1 VAPHGLQVE
10 AWIPKAGVDG
20 QIADLRILVVDGE
33 PAFRVLRKSRH
44 PITNLHL
51 GGERADAGALL
62 SQMPARAVAALDDTC
77 HQVALAFPG
86 ALQLGLDVA
95 VAAGLA
101 RHYVLEVNA
110 FGDLL
115 KGVATSQGLDAH
127 DVQLR
132 AMERAA

>member
-1 VAPHGLQVE
+1 M
-10 AWIPKAGVDG
+10 
-20 QIADLRILVVDGE
+20 
-33 PAFRVLRKSRH
+33 FRLLRKSRH

-51 GGERADAGALL
+51 GGERADADALL
-62 SQMPARAVAALDDTC
+62 SRMSAKAVAALDDTC
-77 HQVALAFPG
+77 RRVARALPG
-86 ALQLGLDVA
+86 ALQLGIDVA
-95 VAAGLA
+95 VATGLA

-115 KGVATSQGLDAH
+115 KGVATRQGLDAY